1 MSTFSTSH
9 TRVLRWVSE
18 WARLSVIKW
27 HISHSLWT
35 HFDIYSCNFLKV
47 LRRAKRDTAVD
58 IYHTCITMLLLISF
72 HNTKKKPYIWQEM
85 QLSRNFNFNELQLH
99 QQRVIAKLLWN
110 FADFIMMRDSII
122 QLNAS
127 WRYDFSK
134 LFFFLLKISK
144 IPLNATWSFLHV
156 YLQ

>member
-47 LRRAKRDTAVD
+47 LRRAKRYSRWHLSHMYHDAAVNF
-58 IYHTCITMLLLISF
+58 ISQY
-72 HNTKKKPYIWQEM
+72 KKKPYIWQEM

-134 LFFFLLKISK
+134 LIFS
-144 IPLNATWSFLHV
+144 
-156 YLQ
+156 Y